1 MHLAATPQLIGT
13 VAKQSGLPIK
23 TIRYYAELGLLKVSG
38 RTEGG
43 YRLFSSDV
51 FVRLS
56 FIKRA
61 QHLGLTL
68 ADIKELLD
76 IYDRGELP
84 CDRVKEKLVQ
94 QITAVERQIQQMQDL
109 KQELQGLLQ
118 GRSTIT
124 QPSEHTICPILQQGL
139 LGA

>member
-1 MHLAATPQLIGT
+1 MQETAQRIGT

-43 YRLFSSDV
+43 YRLFSNDV

-94 QITAVERQIQQMQDL
+94 QITAVEQQIQQLQNL
-109 KQELQGLLQ
+109 KQELQGLLH

-124 QPSEHTICPILQQGL
+124 QPSEHTICPILQQRL
-139 LGA
+139 PGA